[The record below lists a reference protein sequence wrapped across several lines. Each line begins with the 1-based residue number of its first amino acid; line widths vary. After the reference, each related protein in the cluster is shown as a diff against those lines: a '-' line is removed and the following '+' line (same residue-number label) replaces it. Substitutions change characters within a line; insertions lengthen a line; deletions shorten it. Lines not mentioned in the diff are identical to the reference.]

1 MSRLNLALL
10 LLIGCLAALPWFG
23 GAYAL
28 RLGTVAC
35 MYAILALSWNVV
47 GGFAGYPSFA
57 TAAFFGF
64 GAYTVSVL
72 LNDGVSLAL
81 SIAIAFVASFVLA
94 TLLGAVLLRLRGHYF
109 AIASLSL
116 VEVLRELTNNATD
129 LTGGGMGLNIPLAAG
144 SGIMADA
151 TFFFFTMWGLLLAT
165 ALMVIAVSASK
176 LGFGLNCIRQN
187 ETAANMVGLNATLYK
202 SIAFGLSACFV
213 AAAGGIYAAWVH
225 YIDPSDVFDVLYSVK
240 PIVMALMGGLGSP
253 LGVVSGAFI
262 YLGLEE
268 VVWRNYIQIHS
279 GVLGVL
285 IVVLLLFLPHGVI
298 SLRPGMFWRKAKHV

>member
-1 MSRLNLALL
+1 MTRSNLVLLAL
-10 LLIGCLAALPWFG
+10 IACVAALPLFG

-35 MYAILALSWNVV
+35 MYAIMALSWNIV

-64 GAYTVSVL
+64 GAYTTGVL
-72 LNDGVSLAL
+72 LNDGMPLSLSLATT
-81 SIAIAFVASFVLA
+81 FVASFLLA
-94 TLLGAVLLRLRGHYF
+94 GLLGAVLLRLRGHYF

-116 VEVLRELTNNATD
+116 VEVLRELANNATD
-129 LTGGGMGLNIPLAAG
+129 LTGGGMGLNIPLASG

-151 TFFFFTMWGLLLAT
+151 LFFFYAMWGLLLAT
-165 ALMVIAVSASK
+165 ALMVLAVSVSK
-176 LGFGLNCIRQN
+176 LGFGLACIRQN
-187 ETAANMVGLNATLYK
+187 ETASDMVGLNTTLYK

-213 AAAGGIYAAWVH
+213 GAAGGLYAAWVH
-225 YIDPSDVFDVLYSVK
+225 YIDPSDVFDILYSVK

-253 LGVVSGAFI
+253 LGVVSGAFL

-285 IVVLLLFLPHGVI
+285 IVMLLLFLPHGLI
-298 SLRPGMFWRKAKHV
+298 SLRPDMLWRKVRHV